1 MNRSDESLVHLE
13 FLVCTGRH
21 VLPNMLLN
29 HDCDKGQTWREP
41 SISLLLYRCSLG
53 GKGGLRWRKDLSG
66 ELWRVNGTWEGDRR
80 RVASWK
86 NILVE
91 EKVTKDGSWQ
101 GAGSYVSTVG
111 RSDIWRAGK
120 EEGNGRKWRWI
131 TLQGSDMTRS
141 SLAALFIHIN
151 RILFFFFLILKKKMQ
166 PRFWQLIWQA
176 QDPPGN
182 CECFRMSM
190 DSQFL

>member
-1 MNRSDESLVHLE
+1 
-13 FLVCTGRH
+13 
-21 VLPNMLLN
+21 MLLN

-80 RVASWK
+80 QVASWK
-86 NILVE
+86 IILVE

-101 GAGSYVSTVG
+101 GAESYVSTVG

-151 RILFFFFLILKKKMQ
+151 RILFFFFLILKKIATKVLAVNLTSTGSSREIWMLQDEYGFSVPVGRVTPACPIRPCKHLSLQ
-166 PRFWQLIWQA
+166 PWTR
-176 QDPPGN
+176 
-182 CECFRMSM
+182 
-190 DSQFL
+190 